1 MTLHSPYDPDNIFAK
16 IIRGEIP
23 CTQVYE
29 DAETLS
35 FMDLF
40 PQSAG
45 HTLVISKTAQANHL
59 LDIED
64 APLQTLILRTREIA
78 RAVEKALSPD
88 GIRLAQFSGAAA
100 GQTVF
105 HLHFHIIPV
114 YENTVL
120 GTHGSGKQADPAELQ
135 AIAEKISSH
144 L

>member
-16 IIRGEIP
+16 IIRGDIP
-23 CTQVYE
+23 CTRVYE
-29 DAETLS
+29 DAVTLS

-40 PQSAG
+40 PQSKG
-45 HTLVISKTAQANHL
+45 HALVISKTAAATHL
-59 LDIED
+59 LDIQD
-64 APLQTLILRTREIA
+64 APLQSLILRTREIA
-78 RAVEKALSPD
+78 RAVERALTPD

-114 YENTVL
+114 YEQTSL
-120 GTHGSGKQADPAELQ
+120 SAHASGKEADPEELQ
-135 AIAEKISSH
+135 AIAQKISSH